1 MFTENFIMTQM
12 ADVEQRTKMANS
24 LKKVLEETFRD
35 SLIFP
40 KGEVP
45 FHSFA
50 IKGFYSEEMIVSEN
64 VLFDEMSV
72 AYVTTRRLETGLCLK
87 EEFTYPE
94 EIGYASDIM
103 VQMVHEDQGDCKK
116 HIQNVLEYAAEATL
130 KWEESIF
137 DQSMDEFKKT

>member
-45 FHSFA
+45 CHSFT
-50 IKGFYSEEMIVSEN
+50 IKGFYPEEMIASGK
-64 VLFDEMSV
+64 VLFDELSV
-72 AYVTTRRLETGLCLK
+72 AYVQKGRLETCPLLKGWITSQGTSIKPSLATVNGLRRFPGRSYRKCDDFLSLSK
-87 EEFTYPE
+87 R
-94 EIGYASDIM
+94 I
-103 VQMVHEDQGDCKK
+103 
-116 HIQNVLEYAAEATL
+116 
-130 KWEESIF
+130 
-137 DQSMDEFKKT
+137 